1 MRRRHERV
9 SQAAIELAR
18 GNAGQT
24 CIGHA
29 LWRGGVEAFN
39 VDDKSIGLFP
49 TLKDAMGALASLA
62 VQP

>member
-1 MRRRHERV
+1 M
-9 SQAAIELAR
+9 SAPPKQPSSWLAVYS
-18 GNAGQT
+18 GQT

-29 LWRGGVEAFN
+29 IWRGKGGVEAYN

-49 TLKDAMGALASLA
+49 TLKEATAALAGLA

>member
-1 MRRRHERV
+1 V
-9 SQAAIELAR
+9 SAPVKQSSSWLAVYD
-18 GNAGQT
+18 GTT

-29 LWRGGVEAFN
+29 IFRGKTGIEAFN

-49 TLKDAMGALASLA
+49 TLKDATAALASLA

>member
-1 MRRRHERV
+1 M
-9 SQAAIELAR
+9 SASPKQPSNWLAVY
-18 GNAGQT
+18 AGQT

-29 LWRGGVEAFN
+29 LWRGKTGVEAFN

-49 TLKDAMGALASLA
+49 TLKDAMAALASLA